1 MTLRPS
7 SGAARRD
14 EMMRLAHGRAEKAA
28 DRAVRRFLRSVM
40 ASVREGLGEPLTA
53 AGSNLAV
60 TFGVGDDMFTL
71 DEAKGWWRSSME
83 EDLLPSLRAIWR
95 AGYSD
100 TSTVAASDD
109 DVARYFATVRDR
121 LSPDASPSLPHH
133 AFDLART
140 AMTEEL
146 SAGSSI
152 PNIGRRLAA
161 EFSWDKDEPYW
172 EARKLD
178 AQKQI
183 DALLDPFGAP
193 GSYAREHAKRSDP
206 KVAALREISNEATN
220 RIDSVEGEWRAR
232 ATLIARTEATAAFN
246 AAALSAM
253 HDEGAEKKVWMST
266 PGARTR
272 ATHAAASGQEVE
284 LDHPFMVG
292 GYPMQHP
299 GDPSAPAREICNCR
313 CTMIA
318 GGLD

>member
-7 SGAARRD
+7 TSAERRD
-14 EMMRLAHGRAEKAA
+14 EMMRLAHGRAEKAT

-40 ASVREGLGEPLTA
+40 ASVRESLNEPLTA
-53 AGSNLAV
+53 AAPNLAV
-60 TFGVGDDMFTL
+60 QFGIGEDVFTL
-71 DEAKGWWRSSME
+71 DQAQGWWRESVD
-83 EDLLPSLRAIWR
+83 EDLLPSLRSIWQ

-100 TSTVAASDD
+100 TSTVASSSD
-109 DVARYFATVRDR
+109 DVAKYLATVRDR
-121 LSPDASPSLPHH
+121 LSPHASPSLPHD

-140 AMTEEL
+140 ALTEEL
-146 SAGSSI
+146 RAGSSI

-161 EFSWDKDEPYW
+161 EFSWDKDEPFW

-178 AQKQI
+178 AQTQI

-220 RIDSVEGEWRAR
+220 RIDSVEGEWRGR

-246 AAALSAM
+246 AAALQAMRDESA
-253 HDEGAEKKVWMST
+253 DKKVWMAT

-272 ATHAAASGQEVE
+272 ATHAAASGQEVD
-284 LDHPFMVG
+284 LDQPFMVG
-292 GYPMQHP
+292 GYAMQHP
-299 GDPSAPAREICNCR
+299 GDPSAPAREVCSCR

-318 GGLD
+318 GGL